1 MLSANFRKERSIRNI
16 LSQSLSSSKF
26 EVFLF
31 SVHGFGNM
39 LMFHGGVGFV
49 YVFIFSDQFV
59 RTFEVGKLNGAG
71 G

>member
-1 MLSANFRKERSIRNI
+1 VLSANFRQERSIRNI

-39 LMFHGGVGFV
+39 LMFHGGSVL
-49 YVFIFSDQFV
+49 FIFLFFSDQFV
-59 RTFEVGKLNGAG
+59 RIFEVGKLNGAG